1 MSRAKPNRLALFF
14 CGQVVH
20 TFNRRS
26 YIVVKSNQLVVKQ
39 FFSSLEKFITAGTE
53 YGLAL
58 KKLAPLYNKAKP
70 AEQVEIRNRVVEVVG
85 KKYGAKPIL
94 LEHGAYKGSLGFDS
108 RGDDAQRKARAFLR
122 NNFNVKVVV
131 DKSSTKRKTKL
142 SPKVDKVEQA
152 LALVEALTK
161 AEQAKFFARVTRK

>member
-1 MSRAKPNRLALFF
+1 MN
-14 CGQVVH
+14 QV
-20 TFNRRS
+20 
-26 YIVVKSNQLVVKQ
+26 IVNQ

-70 AEQVEIRNRVVEVVG
+70 AEQIEIRNRVVKLVG
-85 KKYGAKPIL
+85 KKYGATPTM
-94 LEHGAYKGSLGFDS
+94 LEAGAYKGSLGFDS

-131 DKSSTKRKTKL
+131 DKSSTPK
-142 SPKVDKVEQA
+142 PKVSAQEDLVEKA
-152 LALVEALTK
+152 LALVESLTK
-161 AEQAKFFARVTRK
+161 AQQAKFFSRVSRK

>member
-1 MSRAKPNRLALFF
+1 MSSVN
-14 CGQVVH
+14 QVVV
-20 TFNRRS
+20 N
-26 YIVVKSNQLVVKQ
+26 Q

-70 AEQVEIRNRVVEVVG
+70 AEQIEIRNRVVQVVG
-85 KKYGAKPIL
+85 KKYGATPML
-94 LEHGAYKGSLGFDS
+94 LEAGAYKGSLGFDS

-131 DKSSTKRKTKL
+131 DKSSTPK
-142 SPKVDKVEQA
+142 PKVSAKVDEAEALLKQLYSLDKKVQSRF
-152 LALVEALTK
+152 LALLK
-161 AEQAKFFARVTRK
+161 QDGFK